1 MSNPMD
7 NLEEQLAKLEW
18 EMGRMQNINT
28 WVVAM
33 EKFFS
38 KVEEGLGW
46 IEDRQY
52 VLEDRVDMMEDK
64 EDEPDDSGKGSAGSL
79 SPLTMVP

>member
-1 MSNPMD
+1 MD
-7 NLEEQLAKLEW
+7 DLEEWLVKLEQ
-18 EMGRMQNINT
+18 EMGRMQNMNM
-28 WVVAM
+28 WVAAL

-52 VLEDRVDMMEDK
+52 VLEDRVDAMEDK
-64 EDEPDDSGKGSAGSL
+64 EDEPDDSRKGSTRSSSL
-79 SPLTMVP
+79 